1 MKMKVKRL
9 KNELKNY
16 LFILSGS
23 LILAVGVVGF
33 LAPNKIATGGTSG
46 LSIVLN
52 YISNIPIGILLL
64 ITNIPLLLVGVKY
77 IGKRFAFRT
86 MISIIS
92 LALYVDL
99 FREIMSFPALS
110 TNKLLSTIYGGA
122 FVGLG
127 IGLIFKGDASAG
139 GGAIIARILKDKY
152 NFKPGTV
159 ILTLDIFV
167 VLLSAIIFK
176 DLELAL
182 WAMLSIFVAS
192 KFIDLVVT
200 GRKQNKIVHIAS
212 DDIEALNKVIASKMG
227 ISGTLIEGNDLSQT
241 NQRNIIFLSIN
252 KNRIMTLKNLVEK
265 YDSKAYMIVL
275 EATELLGSSNTIK

>member
-1 MKMKVKRL
+1 MKKIKI
-9 KNELKNY
+9 ELKNY
-16 LFILSGS
+16 LFILTGS
-23 LILAVGVVGF
+23 LILAIGVVGF
-33 LAPNKIATGGTSG
+33 LAPNKIATGGTAG

-64 ITNIPLLLVGVKY
+64 LLNAPLLLVGVKY

-86 MISIIS
+86 MISLVS

-99 FREIMSFPALS
+99 FREILHFPVLS
-110 TNKLLSTIYGGA
+110 TNTLLSTIYGGLS
-122 FVGLG
+122 VGLG
-127 IGLIFKGDASAG
+127 IGIIFKGDASAG

-152 NFKPGTV
+152 DFKPGTV
-159 ILTLDIFV
+159 ILTLDILI

-176 DLELAL
+176 NLELAL

-192 KFIDLVVT
+192 KFIDLVLT

-212 DDIEALNKVIASKMG
+212 EDLNTLNKVIASKMG
-227 ISGTLIEGNDLSQT
+227 ISGTLIEGNNLSQT

-265 YDSKAYMIVL
+265 HDSEAYMIVL
-275 EATELLGSSNTIK
+275 EATELLGSSREIK

>member
-1 MKMKVKRL
+1 MNIIKL

-16 LFILSGS
+16 FFILSGS
-23 LILAVGVVGF
+23 LILAIGVVGF

-52 YISNIPIGILLL
+52 YISNIPIGMLLL
-64 ITNIPLLLVGVKY
+64 ITNAPLLLISVKY

-86 MISIIS
+86 MISIVS
-92 LALYVDL
+92 LALYIDL
-99 FREIMSFPALS
+99 FREVFKFPALS
-110 TNKLLSTIYGGA
+110 DNTLLSTIYGGVC
-122 FVGLG
+122 VGLG
-127 IGLIFKGDASAG
+127 IGVIFKGDASAG

-152 NFKPGTV
+152 DFKPGTV
-159 ILTLDIFV
+159 ILTLDILII
-167 VLLSAIIFK
+167 LLSALVFK

-212 DDIEALNKVIASKMG
+212 DDLNTLKMVIASKMG
-227 ISGTLIEGNDLSQT
+227 ISGTLIEGNNLSQG
-241 NQRNIIFLSIN
+241 NQRNILFLSIN

-265 YDSKAYMIVL
+265 HDSEAYMIVL
-275 EATELLGSSNTIK
+275 EATQLLGSSNTIK

>member
-1 MKMKVKRL
+1 MNTKKL

-16 LFILSGS
+16 FFILSGS
-23 LILAVGVVGF
+23 LVLAIGVVGF

-46 LSIVLN
+46 LAIVLN
-52 YISNIPIGILLL
+52 YMSNIPIGMLLLVLNAPLLL
-64 ITNIPLLLVGVKY
+64 ISVKY

-86 MISIIS
+86 MISIVS
-92 LALYVDL
+92 LAIYIDFL
-99 FREIMSFPALS
+99 REIIHFPVLS
-110 TNKLLSTIYGGA
+110 DHTLLATIYGGLC
-122 FVGLG
+122 VGSG

-152 NFKPGTV
+152 HFKPGTV

-167 VLLSAIIFK
+167 VLLSAIVFK

-192 KFIDLVVT
+192 KFIDLVLT

-212 DDIEALNKVIASKMG
+212 EDLVALKNIIAAKMG
-227 ISGTLIEGNDLSQT
+227 VSGTLIEGNDLSQT

-252 KNRIMTLKNLVEK
+252 KNRIVTLKNLVEK
-265 YDSKAYMIVL
+265 HDPEAYMIVL
-275 EATELLGSSNTIK
+275 EATQLLGSTV

>member
-1 MKMKVKRL
+1 MNIIKL

-16 LFILSGS
+16 FFILSGS
-23 LILAVGVVGF
+23 LILAIGVVGF

-52 YISNIPIGILLL
+52 YISNIPIGMLLL
-64 ITNIPLLLVGVKY
+64 ITNAPLLLISVKY

-86 MISIIS
+86 MISIVS
-92 LALYVDL
+92 LALYIDL
-99 FREIMSFPALS
+99 FREVFKFPALS
-110 TNKLLSTIYGGA
+110 DNTLLSTIYGGVC
-122 FVGLG
+122 VGLG
-127 IGLIFKGDASAG
+127 IGVIFKGDASAG

-152 NFKPGTV
+152 DFKPGTV
-159 ILTLDIFV
+159 ILTLDILI
-167 VLLSAIIFK
+167 VLLSALVFK

-182 WAMLSIFVAS
+182 WVMLSIFVAS

-212 DDIEALNKVIASKMG
+212 EDLEALKKIIAYKMG
-227 ISGTLIEGNDLSQT
+227 VSGTLIQGNNLSQS

-265 YDSKAYMIVL
+265 HDPEAYMIVL
-275 EATELLGSSNTIK
+275 EATELLGSSNAVK

>member
-1 MKMKVKRL
+1 MNIIKL

-16 LFILSGS
+16 FFILSGS
-23 LILAVGVVGF
+23 LILAIGVVGF

-52 YISNIPIGILLL
+52 YISNIPIGMLLL
-64 ITNIPLLLVGVKY
+64 ITNAPLLLISVKY

-86 MISIIS
+86 MISIVS
-92 LALYVDL
+92 LALYIDL
-99 FREIMSFPALS
+99 FREVFKFPALS
-110 TNKLLSTIYGGA
+110 DNTLLSTIYGGVC
-122 FVGLG
+122 VGLG
-127 IGLIFKGDASAG
+127 IGVIFKGDASAG

-152 NFKPGTV
+152 DFKPGTV
-159 ILTLDIFV
+159 ILTLDILI
-167 VLLSAIIFK
+167 VLLSALVFK

-212 DDIEALNKVIASKMG
+212 EDLEALKKIIASKMG
-227 ISGTLIEGNDLSQT
+227 VSGTLIQGNNLSQS

-265 YDSKAYMIVL
+265 HDPEAYMIVL
-275 EATELLGSSNTIK
+275 EATELLGSSNAVK

>member
-1 MKMKVKRL
+1 MNIIKL

-16 LFILSGS
+16 FFILSGS
-23 LILAVGVVGF
+23 LILAIGVVGF

-52 YISNIPIGILLL
+52 YISNIPIGMLLL
-64 ITNIPLLLVGVKY
+64 ITNAPLLLISVKY

-86 MISIIS
+86 MISIVS
-92 LALYVDL
+92 LALYIDL
-99 FREIMSFPALS
+99 FREVFKFPALS
-110 TNKLLSTIYGGA
+110 DNTLLSTIYGGVC
-122 FVGLG
+122 VGLG
-127 IGLIFKGDASAG
+127 IGVIFKGDASAG

-152 NFKPGTV
+152 DFKPGTV
-159 ILTLDIFV
+159 ILTLDILII
-167 VLLSAIIFK
+167 LLSALVFK

-212 DDIEALNKVIASKMG
+212 EDLEALKKIIASKMG
-227 ISGTLIEGNDLSQT
+227 VSGTLIQGNNLSQS

-265 YDSKAYMIVL
+265 HDPEAYMIVL
-275 EATELLGSSNTIK
+275 EATQLLGSSNAVK

>member
-1 MKMKVKRL
+1 MNIIKL

-16 LFILSGS
+16 FFILSGS
-23 LILAVGVVGF
+23 LILAIGVVGF

-52 YISNIPIGILLL
+52 YISNIPIGMLLL
-64 ITNIPLLLVGVKY
+64 ITNAPLLLISVKY

-86 MISIIS
+86 MISIVS
-92 LALYVDL
+92 LALYIDL
-99 FREIMSFPALS
+99 FREVFKFPALS
-110 TNKLLSTIYGGA
+110 DNTLLSTIYGGVC
-122 FVGLG
+122 VGLG
-127 IGLIFKGDASAG
+127 IGVIFKGDASAG

-152 NFKPGTV
+152 DFKPGTV
-159 ILTLDIFV
+159 ILTLDILII
-167 VLLSAIIFK
+167 LLSALVFK

-212 DDIEALNKVIASKMG
+212 EDLEALKKIIASKMG
-227 ISGTLIEGNDLSQT
+227 VSGTLIQGNNLSQS

-265 YDSKAYMIVL
+265 HDPEAYMIVL
-275 EATELLGSSNTIK
+275 EATELLGSSNAVK

>member
-1 MKMKVKRL
+1 MNIIKL

-16 LFILSGS
+16 FFILSGS
-23 LILAVGVVGF
+23 LILAIGVVGF

-52 YISNIPIGILLL
+52 YISNIPIGMLLL
-64 ITNIPLLLVGVKY
+64 ITNAPLLLISVKY

-86 MISIIS
+86 MISIVS
-92 LALYVDL
+92 LALYIDL
-99 FREIMSFPALS
+99 FREVFKFPALS
-110 TNKLLSTIYGGA
+110 DNTLLSTIYGGVC
-122 FVGLG
+122 VGLG
-127 IGLIFKGDASAG
+127 IGVIFKGDASAG

-152 NFKPGTV
+152 DFKPGTV
-159 ILTLDIFV
+159 ILTLDILI
-167 VLLSAIIFK
+167 VLLSALVFK

-212 DDIEALNKVIASKMG
+212 EDLEALKKIIAYKMG
-227 ISGTLIEGNDLSQT
+227 VSGTLIQGNNLSQS

-265 YDSKAYMIVL
+265 HDPEAYMIVL
-275 EATELLGSSNTIK
+275 EATELLGSSNAVK

>member
-1 MKMKVKRL
+1 MNIIKL

-16 LFILSGS
+16 FFILSGS
-23 LILAVGVVGF
+23 LILAIGVVGF

-52 YISNIPIGILLL
+52 YISNIPIGMLLL
-64 ITNIPLLLVGVKY
+64 ITNAPLLLISVKY

-86 MISIIS
+86 MISIVS
-92 LALYVDL
+92 LALYIDL
-99 FREIMSFPALS
+99 FREVFKFPALS
-110 TNKLLSTIYGGA
+110 DNTLLSTIYGGVC
-122 FVGLG
+122 VGLG
-127 IGLIFKGDASAG
+127 IGVIFKGDASAG

-152 NFKPGTV
+152 DFKPGTV
-159 ILTLDIFV
+159 ILTLDI
-167 VLLSAIIFK
+167 LIIILSALVFK

-212 DDIEALNKVIASKMG
+212 EDLEALKKIIASKMG
-227 ISGTLIEGNDLSQT
+227 VSGTLIQGNNLSQS

-265 YDSKAYMIVL
+265 HDPEAYMIVL
-275 EATELLGSSNTIK
+275 EATELLGSSNAVK

>member
-1 MKMKVKRL
+1 MNGKKL

-23 LILAVGVVGF
+23 LILAIGVVGF

-46 LSIVLN
+46 LSIILN

-64 ITNIPLLLVGVKY
+64 LLNAPLILVGIKY

-86 MISIIS
+86 MISIAS
-92 LALYVDL
+92 LATYVDL
-99 FREIMSFPALS
+99 FREVIQFPALS
-110 TNKLLSTIYGGA
+110 TNTLLSTIYGGA
-122 FVGLG
+122 CVGLG

-152 NFKPGTV
+152 DFKPGTV
-159 ILTLDIFV
+159 ILTLDICI
-167 VLLSAIIFK
+167 VLLSALVFK

-212 DDIEALNKVIASKMG
+212 DDLDALNMVIASKMG
-227 ISGTLIEGNDLSQT
+227 ISGTLIQGNNLSQS

-265 YDSKAYMIVL
+265 HDPNAYMIVL
-275 EATELLGSSNTIK
+275 EATELLGSSTIN

>member
-1 MKMKVKRL
+1 MNIIKL

-16 LFILSGS
+16 FFILSGS
-23 LILAVGVVGF
+23 LILAIGVVGF

-52 YISNIPIGILLL
+52 YISNIPIGMLLL
-64 ITNIPLLLVGVKY
+64 ITNAPLLLISVKY

-86 MISIIS
+86 MISIVS
-92 LALYVDL
+92 LALYIDL
-99 FREIMSFPALS
+99 FREVFKFPALS
-110 TNKLLSTIYGGA
+110 DNTLLSTIYGGVC
-122 FVGLG
+122 VGLG
-127 IGLIFKGDASAG
+127 IGVIFKGDASAG

-159 ILTLDIFV
+159 ILTLDI
-167 VLLSAIIFK
+167 LIIILSALVFK

-212 DDIEALNKVIASKMG
+212 EDLEALKKIIASKMG
-227 ISGTLIEGNDLSQT
+227 VSGTLIQGNNLSQS

-265 YDSKAYMIVL
+265 HDPEAYMIVL
-275 EATELLGSSNTIK
+275 EATELLGSSNAVK

>member
-1 MKMKVKRL
+1 MNIIKL

-16 LFILSGS
+16 FFILSGS
-23 LILAVGVVGF
+23 LILAIGVVGF

-52 YISNIPIGILLL
+52 YISNIPIGMLLL
-64 ITNIPLLLVGVKY
+64 ITNAPLLLISVKY

-86 MISIIS
+86 MISIVS
-92 LALYVDL
+92 LALYIDL
-99 FREIMSFPALS
+99 FREVFKFPALS
-110 TNKLLSTIYGGA
+110 DNTLLSTIYGGVC
-122 FVGLG
+122 VGLG
-127 IGLIFKGDASAG
+127 IGVIFKGDASAG

-152 NFKPGTV
+152 DFKPGTV
-159 ILTLDIFV
+159 ILTLDILII
-167 VLLSAIIFK
+167 LLSALVFK

-212 DDIEALNKVIASKMG
+212 DDLNTLKMVIASKMG
-227 ISGTLIEGNDLSQT
+227 ISGTLIEGNNLSQG
-241 NQRNIIFLSIN
+241 NQRNILFLSIN

-265 YDSKAYMIVL
+265 HDSEAYMIVL
-275 EATELLGSSNTIK
+275 EATQLLGSSTL